1 MSTDLGATADD
12 RPSPLYEMYLA
23 GAAAMCDAWAVDPY
37 PIAGQNRG
45 GGTSQHLTLISFTAP
60 QSTTKGMS
68 AVLKTQ
74 AKERTADL
82 VAYRR
87 EDPRTPTMS
96 RVSLDLMENAQYW
109 QTRVNS
115 LRGYHHVIGMA
126 RNQEEGRAAEPEDGA
141 PDETFYIYAKRE
153 EDGPRIF
160 YREFA
165 GRSPTPCL
173 PEWAD
178 QIWGICAGRG
188 EIRELKTFGIKAW
201 RCDMRYDD
209 VERVISQKV
218 AARELPV
225 PL

>member
-1 MSTDLGATADD
+1 MTTEQGATLDD

-23 GAAAMCDAWAVDPY
+23 GAAAMCDAWAIDPF
-37 PIAGQNRG
+37 PIAGQNRA
-45 GGTSQHLTLISFTAP
+45 GTKYLTLVSFTAP

-68 AVLKTQ
+68 AVLRSQ
-74 AKERTADL
+74 ARERTADL

-87 EDPRTPTMS
+87 EDPRTPSMS
-96 RVSLDLMENAQYW
+96 RVSLELMENAQYW

-126 RNQEEGRAAEPEDGA
+126 RNQDEGRNVERADGDPE
-141 PDETFYIYAKRE
+141 ETFYIYAKRE
-153 EDGPRIF
+153 QDGPKIF

-173 PEWAD
+173 PEWAE
-178 QIWGICAGRG
+178 QIWAICVGRG
-188 EIRELKTFGIKAW
+188 EIRELETFGVSGW
-201 RCDMRYDD
+201 RCDMRYEDA
-209 VERVISQKV
+209 EKLISQKV
-218 AARELPV
+218 AARELPI